1 MAIRRKIETKILNNL
16 KNDKVILLIGARQV
30 GKTTLLKTVK
40 ESLKSDTY
48 FFTFEDPSFLS
59 ELNKHPDNLFK
70 FIRKSD
76 KKIFLF
82 LDEIQYL
89 DDPSNFMKYIYDM
102 YQGEIKLIATGS
114 SAFYIDR
121 KFKDS
126 LAGRKKIIH
135 VSPFCFSE
143 FLMAKNRPD
152 LAQVIEAH
160 HYFAELE
167 KKNLLIPEKQELKT
181 YWDEYS
187 IYGGY
192 PEVVLKNDLEE
203 KKALLKELHISLLK
217 KDILESRIQDEKK
230 FYNLIRIIARQCG
243 ELLNL
248 NELANTLGL
257 SYTAI
262 ENYIYVLEKSFII
275 KTLSPFH
282 RNIRKELTKMPKVFM
297 FDNGYRNS
305 LLNSFQTIP
314 ERVDAGETLE
324 NMFFSELIKLDAENI
339 HFWRTQDKNEV
350 DFIIDEKWAFEIK
363 VNNKKFSYN
372 KYKKFMQAYPEIDLN
387 PVSLNDGLEILDF
400 SS

>member
-40 ESLKSDTY
+40 ESLKSGTY

-59 ELNKHPDNLFK
+59 ELNKHPENLFK

>member
-40 ESLKSDTY
+40 ESLKSGTY

-59 ELNKHPDNLFK
+59 ELNKHPENLFK

-230 FYNLIRIIARQCG
+230 FYYLIRIIARQCG